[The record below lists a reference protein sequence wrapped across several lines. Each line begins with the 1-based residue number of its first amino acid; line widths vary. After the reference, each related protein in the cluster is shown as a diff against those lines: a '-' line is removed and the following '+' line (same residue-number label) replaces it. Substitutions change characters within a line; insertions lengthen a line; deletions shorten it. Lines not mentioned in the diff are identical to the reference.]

1 MEKYFSKQKITI
13 GVAAFGNLEITKKCL
28 EAIKN
33 SIDGNFEI
41 ILVDDCSP
49 DNGLIKNYFLNLKN
63 EFKNLKVFY
72 FTENLGYIQ
81 SVNCVLSNATG
92 DKIIFVSN
100 DIIINSFYLEE
111 LVNIS
116 NVTKN
121 IGYARGVSNFVD
133 TSLKAHNININDY
146 ASKDS
151 TKIAKEVLSKNKNQ
165 YFEEEFLCGDCFLV
179 NRELLETIGYFDTS
193 NFKDYFGD
201 LDFGIRAKAFD
212 FKCMVSK
219 GAFCFHHQGINFDYL
234 PEQEKNIKIRRR
246 NYFLTE
252 DWARFKLKYNL
263 PINLIYSGINKIDF
277 NQIRN
282 RVNKKME
289 IKKKDYSKYLV

>member
-1 MEKYFSKQKITI
+1 MWRLF
-13 GVAAFGNLEITKKCL
+13 
-28 EAIKN
+28 
-33 SIDGNFEI
+33 
-41 ILVDDCSP
+41 
-49 DNGLIKNYFLNLKN
+49 LI
-63 EFKNLKVFY
+63 
-72 FTENLGYIQ
+72 
-81 SVNCVLSNATG
+81 
-92 DKIIFVSN
+92 
-100 DIIINSFYLEE
+100 
-111 LVNIS
+111 
-116 NVTKN
+116 
-121 IGYARGVSNFVD
+121 
-133 TSLKAHNININDY
+133 
-146 ASKDS
+146 
-151 TKIAKEVLSKNKNQ
+151 
-165 YFEEEFLCGDCFLV
+165 
-179 NRELLETIGYFDTS
+179 NRELLEAIGYFDTS

-263 PINLIYSGINKIDF
+263 PINLIYSGVNKIDF

-289 IKKKDYSKYLV
+289 IKKKIILTLFNLKKSTMSKNIIVTGGLGFIGSNLIELLLKKKYKVLNIDKITYSSNFYNTKNFNLSKNYKFIKCDICDKKIKNILFKFKPECIFNLAAETHVDRSIDNPKVFINSNILEFIICYFREYSKI